1 MTVPISSTSSGPSK
15 PASPNDPRI
24 VVGVADLAVS
34 KEPGKSIVTYA
45 LGSCIGV
52 TIFDPAS
59 KVGGMLHFMLPEGK
73 TSPEKAA
80 ANPCMFADAGVPLLF
95 QKAYK
100 LGADRAK
107 LVICAA
113 GGAEILAEDGHFRI
127 GARNR
132 TMLRKLFWQN
142 SLLLAA
148 DDTGGNHSRTMT
160 LSLKDGTVTIRSQGK
175 EAVLWAPAA

>member
-1 MTVPISSTSSGPSK
+1 MTTTPPGNPK
-15 PASPNDPRI
+15 PLATAEQRI
-24 VVGVADLAVS
+24 VVGVADLAVV
-34 KEPGKSIVTYA
+34 KDPGKAIVTYA

-52 TIFDPAS
+52 TIFDPVT

-80 ANPCMFADAGVPLLF
+80 ANPAMFADSGVPLLF

-100 LGADRAK
+100 LGADRSR
-107 LVICAA
+107 LVVCAA

-142 SLLLAA
+142 NILLAA
-148 DDTGGNHSRTMT
+148 DDTGGSHSRT
-160 LSLKDGTVTIRSQGK
+160 LSLSLTDGTISIRSQGK
-175 EAVLWAPAA
+175 ESVLWAPAA